1 MLTRVQHFTPSQDP
15 AEGLGVLT
23 VFRLIEEA
31 MPAFFAP
38 GRPVHIARAPGRLY
52 VLGGLGGARALTLPT
67 AEAACAAVQARSDEL
82 VRLWSPCRDGSRTQH
97 LSVRMSDLVRPE
109 GPIDYEEARA
119 FLLPY
124 PRDRW
129 SAYLLGGLL
138 VLTREHG
145 LLPPHGAEVLVN
157 SDVPERC
164 GVGASSAI
172 TVATLQALA
181 QLYGLELSPYELGR
195 LAQLVEREVFRVDS
209 RAADAMSAVFAE
221 PGQLLSL
228 RGAAADLERRLQLP
242 SDLEVVGLETGS
254 KDAPAAVEAAVAASD
269 ELPGEA
275 ARIERFEELLVQPP
289 EPALRREL
297 GDLLFES
304 HAAYR
309 AVGSGS
315 DRCDLVVDFL
325 RGRREAGGAVLGA
338 RMTGRGGG
346 GTVLL
351 VGEHGKVWYEAL
363 RAKKALNQATGHSG
377 HVFRWSSPG
386 AAAFGGIRL
395 EPKPA

>member
-1 MLTRVQHFTPSQDP
+1 MLTTVQHFTPSQDP

-31 MPAFFAP
+31 MPAFFAQ
-38 GRPVHIARAPGRLY
+38 GRPIHIARAPGRLD
-52 VLGGLGGARALTLPT
+52 VLGGLGGGRALALPT
-67 AEAACAAVQARSDEL
+67 AEAACTAIQARDDEL
-82 VRLWSPCRDGSRTQH
+82 VRLWSPCHDGSRTQL

-119 FLLPY
+119 FLLPD

-129 SAYLLGGLL
+129 AAYLLGGLL
-138 VLTREHG
+138 VLAREHG
-145 LLPPHGAEVLVN
+145 LLPAHGAEVLVN

-164 GVGASSAI
+164 GVGASAAV
-172 TVATLQALA
+172 TVATLQAFAL
-181 QLYGLELSPYELGR
+181 LYGVDLSPFELGR
-195 LAQLVEREVFRVDS
+195 LAQLVEREVLTADA
-209 RAADAMSAVFAE
+209 RAADAMAAVYAE
-221 PGQLLSL
+221 PEQLLSL
-228 RGAAADLERRLQLP
+228 RGAAADLEQRLQLP
-242 SDLEVVGLETGS
+242 SDLEIVGLETGS
-254 KDAPAAVEAAVAASD
+254 KTDPAAAAQQL
-269 ELPGEA
+269 EEEA
-275 ARIERFEELLVQPP
+275 ARVTRFEELLVQPP
-289 EPALRREL
+289 EPALRQEL
-297 GDLLFES
+297 GDLVFDS

-309 AVGSGS
+309 AAGLGS
-315 DRCDLVVDFL
+315 DPCDLVVDFL
-325 RGRREAGGAVLGA
+325 RERRAAGGAVLGA

-386 AAAFGGIRL
+386 AASFGAIRL